1 MQTVKKMV
9 SKDEIIITMTRL
21 TDLLNETNPNSEFT
35 NFLKDS
41 LTTIKS
47 SNGVAFTGQLQYFF
61 NRAPVVK
68 FSDNITFTPEEEKL
82 YHKLLS
88 LNELGNNLWGASL

>member
-1 MQTVKKMV
+1 MV
-9 SKDEIIITMTRL
+9 SKDVIISTMTEL
-21 TDLLNETNPNSEFT
+21 VDSLNKTNPSSEFT
-35 NFLKDS
+35 SFLTDS

-47 SNGVAFTGQLQYFF
+47 SNGVAFIGQLQYFF

-68 FSDNITFTPEEEKL
+68 FSDNITFILEEEKL
-82 YHKLLS
+82 WDKLLF

>member
-1 MQTVKKMV
+1 MKKIV
-9 SKDEIIITMTRL
+9 SKDTIIATMT
-21 TDLLNETNPNSEFT
+21 DLVNSLNETNPSSEFT
-35 NFLKDS
+35 NFLADS
-41 LTTIKS
+41 LATIKS

-88 LNELGNNLWGASL
+88 LNELGNNLRGASL

>member
-1 MQTVKKMV
+1 MV
-9 SKDEIIITMTRL
+9 SKDVIISTMTEL
-21 TDLLNETNPNSEFT
+21 VDSLNKTNPNSEFT
-35 NFLKDS
+35 SFLTNS
-41 LTTIKS
+41 LATIKS

-68 FSDNITFTPEEEKL
+68 FSNNITFTPEEEKL
-82 YHKLLS
+82 WDKLLS

>member
-1 MQTVKKMV
+1 MKKMV
-9 SKDEIIITMTRL
+9 SKDVIISTIPEL
-21 TDLLNETNPNSEFT
+21 VDSLNKTNPSSEFT
-35 NFLKDS
+35 SFLTDS

-68 FSDNITFTPEEEKL
+68 FSDNITFIPEEEKL
-82 YHKLLS
+82 WDKLLS
-88 LNELGNNLWGASL
+88 LNELGNNLWDASL

>member
-1 MQTVKKMV
+1 MV
-9 SKDEIIITMTRL
+9 SKDVIISTIPEL
-21 TDLLNETNPNSEFT
+21 VDSLNKTNLSSEFT
-35 NFLKDS
+35 SFLTDS

-68 FSDNITFTPEEEKL
+68 FSDNITFIPEEEKL
-82 YHKLLS
+82 WNKLLS

>member
-1 MQTVKKMV
+1 MV
-9 SKDEIIITMTRL
+9 SKDVIISTIPEL
-21 TDLLNETNPNSEFT
+21 VDSLNKTNLSSEFT
-35 NFLKDS
+35 SFLTDS

-68 FSDNITFTPEEEKL
+68 FSDNITFIPEEEKL
-82 YHKLLS
+82 WDKLLS

>member
-1 MQTVKKMV
+1 MV
-9 SKDEIIITMTRL
+9 SKDVIISTMTEL
-21 TDLLNETNPNSEFT
+21 VDSLNKTNPSSEFT
-35 NFLKDS
+35 SFLTDS

-68 FSDNITFTPEEEKL
+68 FSDNITFIPEEEKL
-82 YHKLLS
+82 WDKLLF

>member
-1 MQTVKKMV
+1 MV
-9 SKDEIIITMTRL
+9 SKDVIISTMTEL
-21 TDLLNETNPNSEFT
+21 VDSLNKTNPSSEFT
-35 NFLKDS
+35 SFLTDS

-68 FSDNITFTPEEEKL
+68 FSDNITFIPEEEKL
-82 YHKLLS
+82 WDKLLF
-88 LNELGNNLWGASL
+88 LNELRNNLWGASL

>member
-1 MQTVKKMV
+1 MV
-9 SKDEIIITMTRL
+9 SKDVIISTMTEL
-21 TDLLNETNPNSEFT
+21 VDSLNKTNPNSEFT
-35 NFLKDS
+35 SFLTDS
-41 LTTIKS
+41 LATIKS
-47 SNGVAFTGQLQYFF
+47 NNGVAFTGQLQYFF

-82 YHKLLS
+82 WDKLLS

>member
-1 MQTVKKMV
+1 MV
-9 SKDEIIITMTRL
+9 SKDVIISTIPEL
-21 TDLLNETNPNSEFT
+21 VDSLNKTNPSSEFT
-35 NFLKDS
+35 SFLTDS

-68 FSDNITFTPEEEKL
+68 FSDNITFIPEEEKL
-82 YHKLLS
+82 WDKLLF

>member
-1 MQTVKKMV
+1 MV
-9 SKDEIIITMTRL
+9 SKDVIISTMTEL
-21 TDLLNETNPNSEFT
+21 VDSLNKTNPSSEFT
-35 NFLKDS
+35 NFLTDS

-68 FSDNITFTPEEEKL
+68 FSDNITFIPEEEKL
-82 YHKLLS
+82 WDKLLF

>member
-1 MQTVKKMV
+1 MV
-9 SKDEIIITMTRL
+9 SKDVIISTMTEL
-21 TDLLNETNPNSEFT
+21 VDSLNKTNPRSEFT
-35 NFLKDS
+35 SFLTDS

-82 YHKLLS
+82 YNKLLS

>member
-1 MQTVKKMV
+1 MV
-9 SKDEIIITMTRL
+9 SKDVIISTMTEL
-21 TDLLNETNPNSEFT
+21 VDSLNKTNPSSEFT
-35 NFLKDS
+35 SFLTDS

-68 FSDNITFTPEEEKL
+68 FSDNITFIPEDEKL
-82 YHKLLS
+82 WDKLLF

>member
-1 MQTVKKMV
+1 MV
-9 SKDEIIITMTRL
+9 SKDTIIATMT
-21 TDLLNETNPNSEFT
+21 DLVNSLNETNPSSEFT
-35 NFLKDS
+35 NFLADS
-41 LTTIKS
+41 LATIKS

-88 LNELGNNLWGASL
+88 LNKLGNNLWGASL

>member
-1 MQTVKKMV
+1 MV
-9 SKDEIIITMTRL
+9 SKDVIISTMTEL
-21 TDLLNETNPNSEFT
+21 VDSLNKTNPSSEFT
-35 NFLKDS
+35 SFLTDS

-61 NRAPVVK
+61 NRAPIVK
-68 FSDNITFTPEEEKL
+68 FSDNITFIPEEEKL
-82 YHKLLS
+82 WDKLLF

>member
-1 MQTVKKMV
+1 MV
-9 SKDEIIITMTRL
+9 SKDVIISTIPEL
-21 TDLLNETNPNSEFT
+21 VDSLNKTNPSSEFT
-35 NFLKDS
+35 SFLTDS

-68 FSDNITFTPEEEKL
+68 FSDNITFIPEEEKL
-82 YHKLLS
+82 WDKLLS
-88 LNELGNNLWGASL
+88 LNELGNNLWDTSL

>member
-1 MQTVKKMV
+1 MV
-9 SKDEIIITMTRL
+9 SKDVIISTMTEL
-21 TDLLNETNPNSEFT
+21 VDSLNKTNPSSEFT
-35 NFLKDS
+35 SFLTDS

-68 FSDNITFTPEEEKL
+68 FSDNITFIPEEEKL
-82 YHKLLS
+82 WDKLLS

>member
-1 MQTVKKMV
+1 MKKMV
-9 SKDEIIITMTRL
+9 SKDTIIATMT
-21 TDLLNETNPNSEFT
+21 DLVNSLNETNPSSEFT
-35 NFLKDS
+35 NFLADS
-41 LTTIKS
+41 LATIKS

>member
-1 MQTVKKMV
+1 MV
-9 SKDEIIITMTRL
+9 SKDTIIATMT
-21 TDLLNETNPNSEFT
+21 DLVNSLNETNPSSEFT
-35 NFLKDS
+35 NFLADS
-41 LTTIKS
+41 LATIKS

>member
-1 MQTVKKMV
+1 MV
-9 SKDEIIITMTRL
+9 SKDVIISTIPEL
-21 TDLLNETNPNSEFT
+21 VDSLNKTNPSSEFT
-35 NFLKDS
+35 SFLTDS

-68 FSDNITFTPEEEKL
+68 FSDNITFIPEEEKL
-82 YHKLLS
+82 WDKLLS
-88 LNELGNNLWGASL
+88 LNELGNNLWDASL

>member
-1 MQTVKKMV
+1 MV
-9 SKDEIIITMTRL
+9 SKDVIISTMTEL
-21 TDLLNETNPNSEFT
+21 VDSLNKTNPSSEFT
-35 NFLKDS
+35 SFLTDS

-68 FSDNITFTPEEEKL
+68 FSDNNTFIPEEEKL
-82 YHKLLS
+82 WDKLLF

>member
-1 MQTVKKMV
+1 MKKLV
-9 SKDEIIITMTRL
+9 SKDTIIATMT
-21 TDLLNETNPNSEFT
+21 DLVNSLNETNPSSEFT
-35 NFLKDS
+35 NFLADS
-41 LTTIKS
+41 LATIKS

-82 YHKLLS
+82 YNKLLS

>member
-1 MQTVKKMV
+1 MV

-41 LTTIKS
+41 SI
-47 SNGVAFTGQLQYFF
+47 AHQL
-61 NRAPVVK
+61 
-68 FSDNITFTPEEEKL
+68 
-82 YHKLLS
+82 
-88 LNELGNNLWGASL
+88 

>member
-1 MQTVKKMV
+1 MV
-9 SKDEIIITMTRL
+9 SKNVIISTIPEL
-21 TDLLNETNPNSEFT
+21 VDSLNKTNLSSEFT
-35 NFLKDS
+35 SFLTDS

-68 FSDNITFTPEEEKL
+68 FSDNITFIPEEEKL
-82 YHKLLS
+82 WDKLLS

>member
-1 MQTVKKMV
+1 MV
-9 SKDEIIITMTRL
+9 SKDVIISTMTEL
-21 TDLLNETNPNSEFT
+21 VDSLNKTNPSSEFT
-35 NFLKDS
+35 SFLTDS

-68 FSDNITFTPEEEKL
+68 FSDNITFILEEEKL
-82 YHKLLS
+82 WDKLLF

>member
-1 MQTVKKMV
+1 MV
-9 SKDEIIITMTRL
+9 SKDVIISTIPEL
-21 TDLLNETNPNSEFT
+21 VDSLNKTNLSSEFT
-35 NFLKDS
+35 SFLTDS

-68 FSDNITFTPEEEKL
+68 FSDNITFIPEEEKL
-82 YHKLLS
+82 WEQTALPK
-88 LNELGNNLWGASL
+88 

>member
-1 MQTVKKMV
+1 MV
-9 SKDEIIITMTRL
+9 SKNVIISTIPEL
-21 TDLLNETNPNSEFT
+21 VDSLNKTNLSSEFT
-35 NFLKDS
+35 SFLTDS

-68 FSDNITFTPEEEKL
+68 FSDNITFIPEEEKL
-82 YHKLLS
+82 WDKLLS
-88 LNELGNNLWGASL
+88 LNELGNNL

>member
-1 MQTVKKMV
+1 MKKIV
-9 SKDEIIITMTRL
+9 SKDTIIATMT
-21 TDLLNETNPNSEFT
+21 DLVNSLNETNPSSEFT
-35 NFLKDS
+35 NFLADS
-41 LTTIKS
+41 LATIKS

>member
-1 MQTVKKMV
+1 MV
-9 SKDEIIITMTRL
+9 SKNVIISTIPEL
-21 TDLLNETNPNSEFT
+21 VDSLNKTNLSSEFT
-35 NFLKDS
+35 SFLTDS

-68 FSDNITFTPEEEKL
+68 FSDNITFIPEEEKL
-82 YHKLLS
+82 WDKLLS
-88 LNELGNNLWGASL
+88 LNELGNNLWDASL

>member
-1 MQTVKKMV
+1 MV
-9 SKDEIIITMTRL
+9 SKDEIITTMTRL
-21 TDLLNETNPNSEFT
+21 TDLLNETNSEFT
-35 NFLKDS
+35 NFLTDS

-61 NRAPVVK
+61 NRVPVIK

-82 YHKLLS
+82 YNKLLS
-88 LNELGNNLWGASL
+88 LNELGNNLWSASL

>member
-1 MQTVKKMV
+1 MV
-9 SKDEIIITMTRL
+9 SKDVIISTIPEL
-21 TDLLNETNPNSEFT
+21 VDSLNKTNLSSEFT
-35 NFLKDS
+35 SFLTDS

-68 FSDNITFTPEEEKL
+68 FSDNITFIPEEEKL
-82 YHKLLS
+82 WDKLLF

>member
-1 MQTVKKMV
+1 MV
-9 SKDEIIITMTRL
+9 SKDVIISTMTEL
-21 TDLLNETNPNSEFT
+21 VDSLNKTNPSSEFT
-35 NFLKDS
+35 SFLTDS

-68 FSDNITFTPEEEKL
+68 FSDNITFIPEEEKL
-82 YHKLLS
+82 WDKLLS
-88 LNELGNNLWGASL
+88 LNELGNNLWDASL

>member
-1 MQTVKKMV
+1 MV
-9 SKDEIIITMTRL
+9 SKDVIISTIPEL
-21 TDLLNETNPNSEFT
+21 VDSLNKTNPSSEFT
-35 NFLKDS
+35 SFLTDS

-68 FSDNITFTPEEEKL
+68 FSDNITFIPEEEKL
-82 YHKLLS
+82 WDKLLS
-88 LNELGNNLWGASL
+88 LNELGNNL